1 MIFARLAEQYL
12 GFRLHGNPLRQ
23 QQWRSPEPAPSDPMQ
38 LGEAAKRLLDDPTL
52 HLALTRVQAKLVET
66 WKATEIDQVEAREA
80 AYRLY
85 WASEKFKG
93 ELQRMVGN
101 ARGIE
106 AKARLDERQ

>member
-1 MIFARLAEQYL
+1 MIFARFAEQYL
-12 GFRLHGNPLRQ
+12 GFRLHGNPLRPT
-23 QQWRSPEPAPSDPMQ
+23 WRSSEPAPSDPMQ

-52 HLALTRVQAKLVET
+52 HLALTRVQAKLIET

-80 AYRLY
+80 AYRLH
-85 WASEKFKG
+85 WAADKFRE